1 MARSPKLGDA
11 IPLSVVGKDAVES
24 AEDKMSDLAETVDEN
39 AHTMVQDL
47 SEQIRSLREQVQS
60 LQASTTAMAA
70 RAGKAVASGART
82 AGETVASG
90 ARAAGDKATN
100 TIETYPISSVLIV
113 AAAAF
118 LLGRLTSQT
127 YSAPSFQDRTLD
139 QLKHRLQD
147 LSSRL
152 PPHLLESLKS
162 SLRS

>member
-24 AEDKMSDLAETVDEN
+24 AEDKMSDVAERVDDT
-39 AHTMVQDL
+39 AHTMIEDL
-47 SEQIRSLREQVQS
+47 SAQIKTLRQQVQS
-60 LQASTTAMAA
+60 LQASTTEIAA
-70 RAGKAVASGART
+70 KAGKAVASGARV

-90 ARAAGDKATN
+90 ARVAGDKATN
-100 TIETYPISSVLIV
+100 TIETYPISSVLI
-113 AAAAF
+113 AAGAAF

-127 YSAPSFQDRTLD
+127 YSPPSFQERTLD

-152 PPHLLESLKS
+152 PPHLLDSLKS
-162 SLRS
+162 SSR